1 MDNLIHTCAYRIF
14 FTFLIM
20 VLLISPAFDFF
31 KIFTVLIFLLKN
43 QVSKQ
48 EDSLSVAIIEAEA
61 RGVQAEVVEAASKG
75 VLLILGLT

>member
-1 MDNLIHTCAYRIF
+1 
-14 FTFLIM
+14 M

>member
-1 MDNLIHTCAYRIF
+1 
-14 FTFLIM
+14 
-20 VLLISPAFDFF
+20 
-31 KIFTVLIFLLKN
+31 LLKN
-43 QVSKQ
+43 QISKQ